1 MRYNNNSERG
11 GEKLMAEARQNEQNA
26 TNCVGADAALSPLH
40 LPVAVPARQKAG
52 IPTIP
57 RQWRGRLKK
66 MPKPLRQIFWSLIE
80 PHLECLQRGEISQS
94 QVSVPQIGA
103 LTLRWRNGEIWASF
117 VDALQWACLLLQ
129 HLRRRVLALRYRTV
143 VRNEHG
149 GTWILLPRQ
158 IVFPPDFRSTLFC
171 VVCQTSLL
179 ERSPPFW
186 KQNDNL
192 HRKTDEAPLPL
203 ITNLWFDAAKPRAV
217 RAPTCAARLAWRVA
231 G

>member
-40 LPVAVPARQKAG
+40 LPVTAPAQQKAG
-52 IPTIP
+52 FSPILF
-57 RQWRGRLKK
+57 RHWRGSFTKL
-66 MPKPLRQIFWSLIE
+66 PAELQIFMPLLE
-80 PHLECLQRGEISQS
+80 PHLERLQRGEILQT
-94 QVSVPQIGA
+94 QA
-103 LTLRWRNGEIWASF
+103 LIPKVGVLIVKRENGDLRAVFTDVLRYAY
-117 VDALQWACLLLQ
+117 QLLQ
-129 HLRRRVLALRYRTV
+129 HLRVRALALRCRTFA
-143 VRNEHG
+143 RSPEG
-149 GTWILLPRQ
+149 GMWVWLPRQ
-158 IVFPPDFRSTLFC
+158 IVFPPDFRPTLFC

>member
-1 MRYNNNSERG
+1 MP
-11 GEKLMAEARQNEQNA
+11 EK
-26 TNCVGADAALSPLH
+26 
-40 LPVAVPARQKAG
+40 
-52 IPTIP
+52 
-57 RQWRGRLKK
+57 
-66 MPKPLRQIFWSLIE
+66 LRQIFWSLIE

-103 LTLRWRNGEIWASF
+103 LTLRWRNGEIWATF
-117 VDALQWACLLLQ
+117 VDALQRACLLLQ
-129 HLRRRVLALRYRTV
+129 HLRRYVFGLRYRTV

-158 IVFPPDFRSTLFC
+158 IVFPPDFRPTLFC

-192 HRKTDEAPLPL
+192 HRKTDEAPCPL
-203 ITNLWFDAAKPRAV
+203 ITNLWLDAAKPRAQ
-217 RAPTCAARLAWRVA
+217 RAPSRAAHRGGSGRL
-231 G
+231 GLKLEPLTG